1 MSELSAAAAA
11 ALGIPEAIV
20 ERSAAARAEETG
32 MTVDEVLAAWAGG
45 GDIPPPPAAPP
56 EDQTAQPEEESV
68 EAAVEEAPPSPP
80 VSSPEGGGVAAGDG
94 GGLPAPPPG
103 GEMPAPSGKPPVLV
117 GEVDNPIAVLVGA
130 VGLFVALFLVG
141 VVGPSL
147 PTENPGA
154 RTSDLPYGETALHG
168 QEIYQ
173 SVGCASCH
181 TQMVRPVIADV
192 GLGAVSLNDTN
203 QVLGSRRFGP
213 DLSNVGVR
221 ITASQI
227 DAIIT
232 GLDDHPALSLSSED
246 LDALVAYLV
255 ESATLEEAPAG
266 EPAEEEPAPDQD
278 TTEETT
284 AS

>member
-1 MSELSAAAAA
+1 MSDLSAAAAA

-32 MTVDEVLAAWAGG
+32 MTVDDVLTAWAGG
-45 GDIPPPPAAPP
+45 GDIPPPAPPTPAEPEAAEEPAAPTDEP
-56 EDQTAQPEEESV
+56 AESD
-68 EAAVEEAPPSPP
+68 AAPSPTPTPVIETPGAPPVIAPTPP
-80 VSSPEGGGVAAGDG
+80 
-94 GGLPAPPPG
+94 
-103 GEMPAPSGKPPVLV
+103 GKPPILV
-117 GEVDNPIAVLVGA
+117 GEADNPIAVLVGA

-141 VVGPSL
+141 VIGPSL

-154 RTSDLPYGETALHG
+154 RTSDLPYTETALHG

-181 TQMVRPVIADV
+181 TQMVRPVVADV

-213 DLSNVGVR
+213 DLSNVGAR

-227 DAIIT
+227 EAIIL
-232 GLDDHPALSLSSED
+232 GLDDHPALSLSSDD
-246 LDALVAYLV
+246 LDALVAYMT
-255 ESATLEEAPAG
+255 ESATLEEAAASDEETSDEAPSD
-266 EPAEEEPAPDQD
+266 EEPAPEGE
-278 TTEETT
+278 TPTEETT
-284 AS
+284 TP